1 MEAGVELIVGIQ
13 ADIPLRICSH
23 LSMRD
28 RRFIAAHR
36 GGPLDMASH
45 RKLAA
50 WAALCAERA
59 VERFCEDE
67 RPRLAVAAARAWA
80 RGEVKPGFCMNAAVT
95 SHAAAREA
103 KTKESIAAARAAGHA
118 AATAHA
124 ADHSLGAAL
133 YAAKAADNPE
143 SELDWQI
150 AHAPP
155 ELRALIASAI
165 GMKLEAVPGFLGSK
179 DKKPSA

>member
-1 MEAGVELIVGIQ
+1 
-13 ADIPLRICSH
+13 
-23 LSMRD
+23 MRD

-36 GGPLDMASH
+36 GGPLDMESH

-59 VERFCEDE
+59 VERHGEDE
-67 RPRLAVAAARAWA
+67 RPRLAIAAARAWA
-80 RGEVKPGFCMNAAVT
+80 KGEVKPGVCMKAAVA

-103 KTKESIAAARAAGHA
+103 NVKTSIAAARAAGHA

-133 YAAKAADNPE
+133 YAAKAAENSE
-143 SELDWQI
+143 LELDWQI
-150 AHAPP
+150 AQAPP
-155 ELRALIASAI
+155 ELRSLIASAI
-165 GMKLEAVPGFLGSK
+165 GMKLEAAPGFLGSRH
-179 DKKPSA
+179 KKPTT